1 MKLTGSK
8 LHLYGVH
15 TFILRL
21 DAKKA
26 FELHLRGESEVREHQ
41 VHGLWLHSPRLSS
54 ARQRMLLVTSVRD

>member
-41 VHGLWLHSPRLSS
+41 VHGLWLHSPGMR
-54 ARQRMLLVTSVRD
+54 T